1 MKGWIKLHRRI
12 LGNLFYGNPT
22 FLAVWIHILL
32 SANHEE
38 RDVAWNG
45 SVIHLRRGQV
55 LTGRKKMAESVGIPE
70 TTLERTLEKL
80 ENGHQIGQ
88 QKTTKYR
95 IITVLNWDKFQNRTT
110 ERTANGQQNGHKQ
123 EGIKNAKEIT
133 MGGFNKYSD
142 DYLEGELQIDP
153 DHTPKVKKKP
163 AKVSDDVQAVFD
175 LFDNPARALWVLR
188 EVERVAAKTL
198 FDTYGIEK
206 LKIRLERI
214 KKEKKK
220 ADPFFPHADTPS
232 QLLDKMPNI
241 ERYFNI

>member
-55 LTGRKKMAESVGIPE
+55 LTGRKKMAESIGIPE

-142 DYLEGELQIDP
+142 DYLEGELQIEP
-153 DHTPKVKKKP
+153 DYKPAGKKKG
-163 AKVSDDVQAVFD
+163 KVTDEMQAVFD
-175 LFDNPARALWVLR
+175 LFDNPAKVLWR
-188 EVERVAAKTL
+188 MRDSERVAAQTL
-198 FDTYGIEK
+198 FETYGLET
-206 LKIRLERI
+206 LKVRLNRI
-214 KKEKKK
+214 KKEAKKG
-220 ADPFFPHADTPS
+220 DPFFPQVDTPS
-232 QLLDKMPNI
+232 QFLDKMPGI

>member
-1 MKGWIKLHRRI
+1 MKGWIKLHRSICDNKLWFEEPFTRAQAWIDLLI
-12 LGNLFYGNPT
+12 L
-22 FLAVWIHILL
+22 
-32 SANHEE
+32 ANHEQMTLYKRGIRVVVNRGEVGWAE
-38 RDVAWNG
+38 RELSERWRWSRG
-45 SVIHLRRGQV
+45 KLRRY
-55 LTGRKKMAESVGIPE
+55 LK
-70 TTLERTLEKL
+70 TLEMEQ
-80 ENGHQIGQ
+80 QIVQ
-88 QKTTKYR
+88 QKNHTLSR
-95 IITVLNWDKFQNRTT
+95 II
-110 ERTANGQQNGHKQ
+110 
-123 EGIKNAKEIT
+123 IKNYSKYQENSTTDSTTDSTNNKNDKNDKEIT
-133 MGGFNKYSD
+133 MGGFNNYSD

-153 DHTPKVKKKP
+153 DHAPKAKKKP
-163 AKVSDDVQAVFD
+163 TKVSGDVQAVFD

-214 KKEKKK
+214 TKEKKK